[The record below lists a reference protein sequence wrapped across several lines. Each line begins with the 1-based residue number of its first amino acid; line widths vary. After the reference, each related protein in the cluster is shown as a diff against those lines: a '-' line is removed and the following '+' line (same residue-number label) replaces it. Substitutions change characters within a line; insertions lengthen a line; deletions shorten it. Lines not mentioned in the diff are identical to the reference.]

1 MANDQDDRTWAQ
13 KVSDGVTHFVGS
25 WRFILLFSA
34 VLMTWVGI
42 NTAVAFKV
50 VQFDPYPFILMN
62 LMLSFV
68 AAFQAPFIMMSQNR
82 SETKQDAA
90 YRGLFQEIKELVHRS
105 IDIEEKMMEMIKIDH
120 SDEVQYRQQLS
131 DLTHT
136 IKEMVE
142 IDHKDEVKY
151 RTELAE
157 LTHAIK
163 EMVEI
168 DHSDEV
174 QYKREISQLTKAMV
188 EVQESLHKIT
198 SE

>member
-1 MANDQDDRTWAQ
+1 MANDNDDRTFGQ
-13 KVSDGVTHFVGS
+13 TVSDNVTRFVGS
-25 WRFILLFSA
+25 WRFIFLFSA
-34 VLMTWVGI
+34 VLITWVII
-42 NTAVAFKV
+42 NTAVLFDV
-50 VQFDPYPFILMN
+50 IHFDPYPFILMN

-105 IDIEEKMMEMIKIDH
+105 IDIEEKVMEMITIDH
-120 SDEVQYRQQLS
+120 E
-131 DLTHT
+131 
-136 IKEMVE
+136 
-142 IDHKDEVKY
+142 DEVKY

-157 LTHAIK
+157 LTRTIK

-174 QYKREISQLTKAMV
+174 QYKREISQLTKSMD
-188 EVQESLHKIT
+188 EVQETLRKLT
-198 SE
+198 R

>member
-1 MANDQDDRTWAQ
+1 MAKDERHTFGQLI
-13 KVSDGVTHFVGS
+13 SDTITHFVGS
-25 WRFILLFSA
+25 WRFIFLFCAALIAWIS
-34 VLMTWVGI
+34 I
-42 NTAVAFKV
+42 NTTFIFSDL
-50 VQFDPYPFILMN
+50 QFDPYPFILMN

-105 IDIEEKMMEMIKIDH
+105 IDIEEKMMEM
-120 SDEVQYRQQLS
+120 
-131 DLTHT
+131 
-136 IKEMVE
+136 VE

-151 RTELAE
+151 RTELSE
-157 LTHAIK
+157 LTKAIK

-174 QYKREISQLTKAMV
+174 QYKKEINQLTKAV
-188 EVQESLHKIT
+188 GEIQEILRKIT
-198 SE
+198 SEE